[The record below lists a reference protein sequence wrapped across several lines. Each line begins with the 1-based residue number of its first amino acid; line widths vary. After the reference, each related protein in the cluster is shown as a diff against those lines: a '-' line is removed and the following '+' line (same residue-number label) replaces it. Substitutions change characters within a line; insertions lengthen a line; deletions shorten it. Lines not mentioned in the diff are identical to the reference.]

1 MYRSLCCLLAIL
13 AVMILVTFAP
23 SAYASDT
30 VTVCPKSFPATG
42 AISAAVATA
51 ASDTTINVCP
61 GTYYDNVTFHEKK
74 VKVIGE
80 GKSGAVVVQCSDPS
94 GSAFYHEAY
103 DDYVQNMEIT
113 GCAWGVFIDGSLGGT
128 DGVIRDNIFVSNTV
142 GVEAYQTT
150 TATVQANTF
159 TNNGTAILDNGST
172 SSDFGSNTIVGNC
185 ATCSNTFGISLE
197 GASKASVKSNH
208 ISGVYEGVAVYGGTN
223 GSTITENK
231 VTSCYLAFFIDQAGN
246 NTFTDNQAD
255 SSEDGFLASPTTGQG
270 SLNGKPNVID
280 GGNKAQGN
288 LLYDLQ
294 DQSSGT
300 EPDGVGNKWHKNT
313 CGSTGSSPASLC
325 TD

>member
-1 MYRSLCCLLAIL
+1 
-13 AVMILVTFAP
+13 MILVTFA
-23 SAYASDT
+23 SLAHASDT

-51 ASDTTINVCP
+51 ASGTTINVCP

-80 GKSGAVVVQCSDPS
+80 GKSGAVQVYCTDPS
-94 GSAFYHEAY
+94 GSAFYDEAY

-172 SSDFGSNTIVGNC
+172 SSDFGSNTIVGGC
-185 ATCSNTFGISLE
+185 VTCNVFGISLE

-208 ISGVYEGVAVYGGTN
+208 ISQANECVAVFGGTT

-231 VTSCYLAFFIDQAGN
+231 VTGCYEAFYIDQAGN
-246 NTFTDNQAD
+246 NTFTDNQAEA
-255 SSEDGFLASPTTGQG
+255 SAVGFLATYTTGQH
-270 SLNGKPNVID
+270 STNGTPNVIET
-280 GGNKAQGN
+280 NKAQGN
-288 LLYDLQ
+288 QYDDLL
-294 DQSSGT
+294 DQSIGT